1 MRPIF
6 VLDFNTFKLK
16 FWMTHNIYFI
26 ETETT
31 YDFYVYEDNCNLVM
45 TQYVKVGDLTDS
57 MMFIDRFVNGKPN
70 ITRAQKIM
78 FKGEEEM
85 VEEIEEVE
93 LDEVKSDDVESEE
106 GEVEENEDDEEF
118 EE

>member
-45 TQYVKVGDLTDS
+45 TQYIKQDITDGL
-57 MMFIDRFVNGKPN
+57 MFIQSWVINKPN